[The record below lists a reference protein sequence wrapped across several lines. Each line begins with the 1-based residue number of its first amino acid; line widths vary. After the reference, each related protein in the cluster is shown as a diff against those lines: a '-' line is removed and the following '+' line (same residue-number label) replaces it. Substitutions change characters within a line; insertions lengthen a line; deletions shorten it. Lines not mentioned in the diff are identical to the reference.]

1 MVRGDGPPVARTG
14 RHAPSS
20 APMTPPRLRS
30 AARRSVGRRDG
41 RPAPGHVTVVLRK
54 TGCNVEDRRFEE
66 GPPNDRTTAHKVRE
80 VLKRSQKIR
89 Q

>member
-1 MVRGDGPPVARTG
+1 MVRGDGPPAARTG

-20 APMTPPRLRS
+20 APMTEALHG
-30 AARRSVGRRDG
+30 AVGGRRDG

-66 GPPNDRTTAHKVRE
+66 GPPNDCTTAHKVRE
-80 VLKRSQKIR
+80 VLKRSHKIR